1 MATAAEYTDR
11 VAAALARGQ
20 ANHNPLDEDL
30 NGWPADVVEMVQTVC
45 QLWHLRSPAMKKSK
59 AHWIQDARA
68 LKEACGEFGVTCLEM
83 YRAEFE
89 EYMSLHSGVARRP
102 VCGPGS
108 LVNMVRDCA
117 GRLRAED
124 AKWAKGAGT
133 VVDKKQ
139 DASYYLD
146 DIYAQYTE
154 H

>member
-1 MATAAEYTDR
+1 MTTAAEYTDR
-11 VAAALARGQ
+11 VAAVLARGQ
-20 ANHNPLDEDL
+20 AQHDPLDEDL
-30 NGWPADVVEMVQTVC
+30 SGWPADVVEMVQVVC
-45 QLWHLRSPAMKKSK
+45 KLWHLRAPALKKSK
-59 AHWIQDARA
+59 AHWIQGARM
-68 LKEACGEFGVTCLEM
+68 LDEACGEFGVTCLEE

-89 EYMSLHSGVARRP
+89 EYMSQHGGLARHP

-117 GRLRAED
+117 GRMRAQTESTS
-124 AKWAKGAGT
+124 GT